1 MKKNVTLFDIAEALG
16 VSTGTVHRAL
26 HGHAGVNAATKERV
40 LETAKTL
47 GYRPNLAARFLSSR
61 RNLRISV
68 NTLEGTT
75 SFWDEVRA
83 GITEEAKSVLMENV
97 DLEFRT
103 YPRLGDGEEEAF
115 EAALQAKVDGIII
128 FSSRPE
134 KLRTRMGRA
143 SRSRIPMMC
152 VTTDAPN
159 TGRLAVVSIDTLASG
174 ALVADLMGRFS
185 RGKGPVAVTL
195 SDLGITE
202 HAEKFSGFEKTIR
215 KLYPTM
221 RVLDPVEDHD
231 IEPEAYEKFRKLLET
246 HPDLSGI
253 YVTTEASIPVL
264 NAVRDAGLLNQLTI
278 ITTDLFS
285 DLVPH
290 IRSGA
295 VSATIY
301 QRPRTQG
308 RMAFRV
314 LHEFL
319 EEGECSS
326 YQVSLAPHLVMRGN
340 LDFFLERQSGES
352 NGNGDRKGAREA
364 SSTNTAAEDIIL
376 SQT

>member
-1 MKKNVTLFDIAEALG
+1 MKKKR
-16 VSTGTVHRAL
+16 S
-26 HGHAGVNAATKERV
+26 K
-40 LETAKTL
+40 
-47 GYRPNLAARFLSSR
+47 R
-61 RNLRISV
+61 RS
-68 NTLEGTT
+68 
-75 SFWDEVRA
+75 
-83 GITEEAKSVLMENV
+83 
-97 DLEFRT
+97 
-103 YPRLGDGEEEAF
+103 
-115 EAALQAKVDGIII
+115 QAKVDGIII

-134 KLRTRMGRA
+134 KLRTRMRRA
-143 SRSRIPMMC
+143 SRSRIPVMC

-159 TGRLAVVSIDTLASG
+159 TGRLAVVSIDTFASG

-185 RGKGPVAVTL
+185 QGKGPVAVTL

-202 HAEKFSGFEKTIR
+202 HAEKYAGFEKTMR
-215 KLYPTM
+215 TLYPAM

-285 DLVPH
+285 ALVPH

-319 EEGECSS
+319 EEGECPS

-352 NGNGDRKGAREA
+352 NGNHRKGAREA
-364 SSTNTAAEDIIL
+364 SSTNTPTEDIVL
-376 SQT
+376 SQS